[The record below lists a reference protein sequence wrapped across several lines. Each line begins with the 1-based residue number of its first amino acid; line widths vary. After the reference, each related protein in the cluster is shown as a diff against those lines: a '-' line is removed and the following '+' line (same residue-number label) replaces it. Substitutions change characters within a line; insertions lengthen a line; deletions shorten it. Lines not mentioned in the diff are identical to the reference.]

1 MSKLAG
7 EEEGETEPMA
17 TILLVDDDVLL
28 LERLATFLGEAGY
41 TVLRANR
48 VAHAEMLV
56 AEQRPDL
63 IVLDPDIGNGDGWVL
78 IGVASPIAPV
88 IVVSGQGLEEDI
100 VRGLD
105 AGATD
110 YLTKPFGTAVL
121 LAYIRTRLRERER
134 AAHSARPDTAS
145 IGAAPRLPD
154 QAAATGPTQPL
165 DPPPADPLARRLPRG
180 ARAPGDE
187 AEPVFIPY
195 GEEERILRETRAASA
210 DDLGDISQL
219 PLGQRLHAA
228 RRRKRLTLVQAELE
242 TRPSVPMH
250 YIQAMEEEK
259 FSLLPRGPVAGE
271 LLKTYAAYVGVDVA
285 SALEEYH
292 RLHYLAPSEPPMAF
306 GATPTPRRPPTWLI
320 SLIAAL
326 LALVVGC
333 GGIWLYDPGSVR
345 ALAQRAGIV
354 AGTPAPVPTATP

>member
-1 MSKLAG
+1 
-7 EEEGETEPMA
+7 MA

-41 TVLRANR
+41 TVIRATR
-48 VAHAEMLV
+48 VEHAEMLI

-78 IGVASPIAPV
+78 IGIAAPTAPV

-105 AGATD
+105 AGAVD
-110 YLTKPFGTAVL
+110 YLTKPFGTNLL
-121 LAYIRTRLRERER
+121 LAHIRTRLRER
-134 AAHSARPDTAS
+134 TAPHLLEQ
-145 IGAAPRLPD
+145 AP
-154 QAAATGPTQPL
+154 
-165 DPPPADPLARRLPRG
+165 ARRTARG

-187 AEPVFIPY
+187 AEPIFIPF

-210 DDLGDISQL
+210 EDLGDISQL

-228 RRRKRLTLVQAELE
+228 RQRKRLTLVQSELE

-259 FSLLPRGPVAGE
+259 FSLLPRGPIAGE
-271 LLKTYAAYVGVDVA
+271 LLKTYAAYVGVDVE
-285 SALEEYH
+285 SALEEYR
-292 RLHYLAPSEPPMAF
+292 RLHYVAPNEPPMALG
-306 GATPTPRRPPTWLI
+306 GAPTPRRLPNWLI
-320 SLIAAL
+320 SLVAAL
-326 LALVVGC
+326 LALVIGC

-345 ALAQRAGIV
+345 AFAQRAGIV
-354 AGTPAPVPTATP
+354 AGTPAPAPTATP

>member
-1 MSKLAG
+1 MG
-7 EEEGETEPMA
+7 

-48 VAHAEMLV
+48 VAHAELLV
-56 AEQRPDL
+56 AEQHPDL
-63 IVLDPDIGNGDGWVL
+63 VVLDPDIGNGDGWVL
-78 IGVASPIAPV
+78 IGIASPIAPV

-100 VRGLD
+100 IRGLD
-105 AGATD
+105 AGAVD
-110 YLTKPFGTAVL
+110 YLTKPFGTAIL
-121 LAYIRTRLRERER
+121 LAHIRTRLRERER
-134 AAHSARPDTAS
+134 AMQGAGLGAAA
-145 IGAAPRLPD
+145 IGAAPRLPE
-154 QAAATGPTQPL
+154 QAATGPTQPL
-165 DPPPADPLARRLPRG
+165 DPPPADQPAPRIPRG

-210 DDLGDISQL
+210 DALGDISQL

-228 RRRKRLTLVQAELE
+228 RQRKRLTLVQSELE
-242 TRPSVPMH
+242 THPSVPMH

-259 FSLLPRGPVAGE
+259 FSLLPRGPIAQE

-292 RLHYLAPSEPPMAF
+292 RLHYLAPNEPPVALG
-306 GATPTPRRPPTWLI
+306 GAPTPRRLPTWLI

-354 AGTPAPVPTATP
+354 AGTPAPAPTATP